1 MDKTAQ
7 LTILSTET
15 PLFMDSP
22 RFRWRER
29 CLTHPTIVFR
39 LQSPTKARQAAEIL
53 ISFVGMVF

>member
-15 PLFMDSP
+15 PLFMDSS

-29 CLTHPTIVFR
+29 CLTHSTSVFW

-53 ISFVGMVF
+53 ISLVGMMF